1 MSEKDIFCVV
11 KFFIILI
18 CQTHKNASINV
29 LLLRKCNHNVD
40 VWVYKKEREVMK
52 NSIGLLLTEVQEFL
66 CSEVNRVFAAIVILC
81 ILVCYGQVRTE
92 KAIKSAHNYNMNAQ
106 KELMSEIKTNRDK
119 IHFRYF
125 NLTKSLEEIHNVK
138 IDTKNGKL
146 EK

>member
-1 MSEKDIFCVV
+1 
-11 KFFIILI
+11 
-18 CQTHKNASINV
+18 
-29 LLLRKCNHNVD
+29 
-40 VWVYKKEREVMK
+40 MK

-92 KAIKSAHNYNMNAQ
+92 KEIKKVYNYNVRAN
-106 KELMSEIKTNRDK
+106 KELLTEINTNRDK

-125 NLTKSLEEIHNVK
+125 NLSRSLEEIHNVK

-146 EK
+146 EKQKIVLPEFIPGAFVNRFLTKIITRYGKKIMVWCSGPKWYILQCLQSCY